1 VKLYEAIELGSGL
14 VKENYENFLRNQN
27 DPCGCALGAAYMA
40 LFPFREWFIFEGGQM
55 IRQMAP
61 YIPASGI
68 DMECPVCAWRESPA
82 SSITKGILLECLV
95 NHLHHRHRWPR
106 QKIADWLK
114 PIEDE
119 YERQHPAV
127 DAAIP
132 ILEEVK
138 S

>member
-14 VKENYENFLRNQN
+14 VKEDHEIFLSNQN
-27 DPCGCALGAAYMA
+27 NPCGCALGTAYMA
-40 LFPFREWFIFEGGQM
+40 MLPFREWYIFEGGQM
-55 IRQMAP
+55 MRQIAP
-61 YIPASGI
+61 RIPASVLDI
-68 DMECPVCAWRESPA
+68 RCPVCKWRESPM
-82 SSITKGILLECLV
+82 SPVVEGILLECLV

-106 QKIADWLK
+106 QRIADWLK

-132 ILEEVK
+132 VLEEVK